1 MLMTRLPSLN
11 GLRFFLAAARAGS
24 FSAAAQHLHLTQG
37 AVSRQIKDLEVEL
50 DEVLFLR
57 EAKGLRLTTAGQL
70 LMRHV
75 EDAFEALQTG
85 VEQLQHMRSQ
95 GRIELSVNVPQTF
108 GARWLAPRL
117 STFTKAHPLIN
128 LNVSTDMVLTKQD
141 AGRYDCLVMFLDR
154 PWSMGQSHILRMEE
168 HVAVA
173 SPSWFVGG
181 KAPDVFSSTRL
192 LLQHGAVD
200 LPVWRDWLQ
209 AQGLGHAKNHEVP
222 AKVRFSSLDQAI
234 NAAVAGAGIGIVDK
248 AMIVGELRQKR
259 LRLLPQRK
267 MQGPFGYW
275 WVQLSPPRNPA
286 VEQFYSWLLSQP

>member
-1 MLMTRLPSLN
+1 MTRLPSLN

-24 FSAAAQHLHLTQG
+24 FSAAAQHLHVTQG
-37 AVSRQIKDLEVEL
+37 AVSRQIKDLEDEL
-50 DEVLFLR
+50 GDALFVR
-57 EAKGLRLTTAGQL
+57 EARGLRLTTAGQL

-75 EDAFEALQTG
+75 EDAFESLETG
-85 VEQLQHMRSQ
+85 VEQLQLMRSQ

-117 STFTKAHPLIN
+117 GSFTTANPLIT
-128 LNVSTDMVLTKQD
+128 LNVSTEPVLNKQD
-141 AGRYDCLVMFLDR
+141 AARYDVLVMFLDR
-154 PWSMGQSHILRMEE
+154 PWAMGQSHVLRMEE

-181 KAPDVFSSTRL
+181 KAPDLVSTPHL
-192 LLQHGAVD
+192 LLKNGTVD

-209 AQGLGHAKNHEVP
+209 AQGLGQPKSYEHT

-234 NAAVAGAGIGIVDK
+234 NAAVAGAGIAIVDK
-248 AMIVGELRQKR
+248 AMVVNELRQKR

-267 MQGPFGYW
+267 TQGPFGYW
-275 WVQLSPPRNPA
+275 WVQWAPRRSPA
-286 VEQFYSWLLSQP
+286 VEQFYSWLMNQP